1 MNGMPHTV
9 NRVLGLISAN
19 FSRSAITVNRIS
31 EGVCSQ
37 QGLYTTYT
45 LLGAIRASAGNFQ
58 LLVAKVKA
66 NIRGNTLDGLEG
78 LRRHINL
85 LNSCAVITY

>member
-45 LLGAIRASAGNFQ
+45 LHTWMLGILVLTLAVPQ
-58 LLVAKVKA
+58 LQTWL
-66 NIRGNTLDGLEG
+66 
-78 LRRHINL
+78 
-85 LNSCAVITY
+85 S

>member
-37 QGLYTTYT
+37 QGLYISYT
-45 LLGAIRASAGNFQ
+45 SRLVCNIVLVLFQERHKDMVLISAW
-58 LLVAKVKA
+58 
-66 NIRGNTLDGLEG
+66 
-78 LRRHINL
+78 
-85 LNSCAVITY
+85 VIHCNNDLSIES

>member
-1 MNGMPHTV
+1 MPHTV

-45 LLGAIRASAGNFQ
+45 SLYS
-58 LLVAKVKA
+58 
-66 NIRGNTLDGLEG
+66 LEG
-78 LRRHINL
+78 N
-85 LNSCAVITY
+85 VEEE